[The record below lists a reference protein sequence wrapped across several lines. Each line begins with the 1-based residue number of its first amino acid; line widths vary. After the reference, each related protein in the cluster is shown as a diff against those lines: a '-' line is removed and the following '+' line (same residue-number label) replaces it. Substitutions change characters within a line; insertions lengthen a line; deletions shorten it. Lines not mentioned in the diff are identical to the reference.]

1 MLGLPILLI
10 ALLSKFKKE
19 NLIIYKHNMIKAS
32 KGYFSKEWYNIL

>member
-19 NLIIYKHNMIKAS
+19 NLIIYTTLQLFEK
-32 KGYFSKEWYNIL
+32 